1 MPRFLHT
8 ADWQIGRLFSS
19 FDPEDAL
26 PLAEARLAA
35 VERLAALAC
44 THEVDAV
51 LVAGDVFDAQTVSER
66 TIRRMF
72 NAMAGFSGPW
82 VLISGNH
89 DAALA
94 ESVWTRAQRLGAVPA
109 HVHLALRPEPLLL
122 EACRT
127 AILPAPLSQRH
138 TYGDSTAWFDAA
150 ETPAG
155 WLRLGLAHGSVQGI
169 LAESMVDATNPIAPD
184 RAARARLDY
193 LALGDWH
200 GGKRIEAR
208 CWYSG
213 TPEPDRFKAN
223 DSGQA
228 LLVEIDAPGVEPRVQ
243 ALRTA
248 QFDWLELSA
257 SLRVASDL
265 DGLLQRLEV
274 LPAHSVLSLR
284 LEGQLALDLHQRL
297 YAALAVLRGRLRHL
311 SVEASAL
318 NLAPTDEDIAALQA
332 DGYLAEVIAELR
344 ELGAT
349 GPAQSSEEPGEAEIA
364 REAVALLTA
373 TLAQRRTELSA

>member
-94 ESVWTRAQRLGAVPA
+94 ESVWTRARRLGAVPA

-138 TYGDSTAWFDAA
+138 TYGDSTAWFDTV

-265 DGLLQRLEV
+265 DGLLQRLQD
-274 LPAHSVLSLR
+274 LPAHTVLSLQ

-297 YAALAVLRGRLRHL
+297 NAALAVLRGRLRHL

-344 ELGAT
+344 ELGAAGT
-349 GPAQSSEEPGEAEIA
+349 APSSEEPGEAEIA
-364 REAVALLTA
+364 REALALLTS

>member
-1 MPRFLHT
+1 
-8 ADWQIGRLFSS
+8 
-19 FDPEDAL
+19 
-26 PLAEARLAA
+26 
-35 VERLAALAC
+35 
-44 THEVDAV
+44 
-51 LVAGDVFDAQTVSER
+51 
-66 TIRRMF
+66 
-72 NAMAGFSGPW
+72 
-82 VLISGNH
+82 
-89 DAALA
+89 
-94 ESVWTRAQRLGAVPA
+94 
-109 HVHLALRPEPLLL
+109 LALRPEPLLL

-200 GGKRIEAR
+200 GGKRIETR

-228 LLVEIDAPGVEPRVQ
+228 LLVEIDAPGAEPRVQ

-265 DGLLQRLEV
+265 DGLLQRLQG
-274 LPAHSVLSLR
+274 LPAHTVLSLQ

-297 YAALAVLRGRLRHL
+297 NAALAVLRGRLRHL

-318 NLAPTDEDIAALQA
+318 SLAPTDEDIAALQA

-344 ELGAT
+344 ELGAAGT
-349 GPAQSSEEPGEAEIA
+349 APSSDEPGEAEIA
-364 REAVALLTA
+364 REALALLTA